1 MQPWRPAAV
10 YVQARRPAAVCVQ
23 LLVPCFALLV
33 GSEVDDERY
42 EHDDDDDDDVREEDE
57 EQQFALAARVR
68 VARRRHASVVLV
80 VSLDVVHPRHLAALR
95 VLPRS
100 CVTCVYV
107 RRPCSDEPA
116 NGSSLFFFL
125 WGVSVSTFDGS
136 VGVSYEMLE
145 RCVVPWQLAD
155 QQVIAIISLFVK
167 DFIGASKDSL

>member
-1 MQPWRPAAV
+1 M
-10 YVQARRPAAVCVQ
+10 QARQPAAVCVQ

-80 VSLDVVHPRHLAALR
+80 VSLDVVHPRHLAAALR

-116 NGSSLFFFL
+116 DGSSLFFFC
-125 WGVSVSTFDGS
+125 GVSVFRLLTGPL
-136 VGVSYEMLE
+136 VSATK
-145 RCVVPWQLAD
+145 C
-155 QQVIAIISLFVK
+155 
-167 DFIGASKDSL
+167 